1 MERNAMLPCAE
12 SCERNKVPILNVL
25 KDVFATTKIVLEIGG
40 GTGQH
45 AVFFAKNLPHLTWQS
60 SDQPDS
66 LKWLALRLEKEGPA
80 NAPAP
85 LSIDVSD
92 HPWEFQA
99 DAIFSANTF
108 HIMSWHQVEQF
119 FIGVGGALLKPGKL
133 CVYGPFRYDG
143 RYTSES
149 NARFDQSLH
158 AQGEHMGIRD
168 VEALNELAGEQGL
181 SLIADYSM
189 PANNQLLVWQS

>member
-1 MERNAMLPCAE
+1 MLPCAE
-12 SCERNKVPILNVL
+12 SCERNKIPILNVL

-45 AVFFAKNLPHLTWQS
+45 AVYFAKNLPHLTWQS

-66 LKWLALRLEKEGPA
+66 LKWLALRLEKEGPD

-92 HPWEFQA
+92 HPWGFQA
-99 DAIFSANTF
+99 DGIFSANTL

-119 FIGVGGALLKPGKL
+119 FTGVGQSLLNPGKL

-143 RYTSES
+143 RYTSQS
-149 NARFDQSLH
+149 NAQFEQSLK
-158 AQGEHMGIRD
+158 AQGQHMGIRD
-168 VEALNELAGEQGL
+168 FEAVDKLASEQGL

-189 PANNQLLVWQS
+189 PANNQLLVWRR